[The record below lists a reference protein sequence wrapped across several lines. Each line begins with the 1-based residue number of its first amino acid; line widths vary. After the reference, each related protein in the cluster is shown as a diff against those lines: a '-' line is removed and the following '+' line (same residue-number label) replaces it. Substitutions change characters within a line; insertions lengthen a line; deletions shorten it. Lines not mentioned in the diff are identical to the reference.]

1 MEEVGQE
8 AASGRR
14 LFALDAA
21 LPGDIPAML
30 PVPGPYFV
38 CLLAW
43 DARQASAAEI
53 GAVARRLLAAG
64 CVYAVCW
71 GPDCERVH
79 DAFDEEDLGRR
90 PNGPWAM
97 TTWHTD
103 EPLSEA
109 IWFALFTAW
118 PDDAFAEGCRSV
130 VGVSVGSRAWATE
143 MREAFAFPGDF
154 VARVL
159 GDR

>member
-1 MEEVGQE
+1 MEEVGLE
-8 AASGRR
+8 PASGRR
-14 LFALDAA
+14 LFVLAA
-21 LPGDIPAML
+21 AVPEDIPATL

-53 GAVARRLLAAG
+53 IAVAGRLLAAG
-64 CVYAVCW
+64 CAYAVCW

-79 DAFDEEDLGRR
+79 DAFDEADLAQR

-103 EPLSEA
+103 APLSEA
-109 IWFALFTAW
+109 TWFALFTAL

-130 VGVSVGSRAWATE
+130 IGVSVGSRAWATE
-143 MREAFAFPGDF
+143 LHEAFASPGEF
-154 VARVL
+154 CARVL
-159 GDR
+159 GNR

>member
-1 MEEVGQE
+1 MEEVGQK

-21 LPGDIPAML
+21 LPEDIPATL
-30 PVPGPYFV
+30 PVPGPNFV

-53 GAVARRLLAAG
+53 VAVAGRLLAAG

-79 DAFDEEDLGRR
+79 DAFDEADLARR

-109 IWFALFTAW
+109 IWFALFTAR

-143 MREAFAFPGDF
+143 LREAFASPGEF

-159 GDR
+159 GNR

>member
-1 MEEVGQE
+1 MKEVGRE

-14 LFALDAA
+14 LFALDVAI
-21 LPGDIPAML
+21 PDDIPAAFPL
-30 PVPGPYFV
+30 PGPYFI

-53 GAVARRLLAAG
+53 GEVAGRLLAAG

-71 GPDCERVH
+71 GPACERVH
-79 DAFDEEDLGRR
+79 DAFDEADLAWR

-103 EPLSEA
+103 EPLSES
-109 IWFALFTAW
+109 IRFALFNAR

-130 VGVSVGSRAWATE
+130 VGVSIGSRAWATE
-143 MREAFAFPGDF
+143 VGKAFASPRDF
-154 VARVL
+154 IARDL
-159 GDR
+159 GNR